1 MPSSQQNRPRPRNDA
16 EDAMLLVWL
25 LLFAVTGVVYYL
37 AYSRFHLRA
46 NQLVELT
53 FYPLLVLVF
62 LYEWLRY
69 AATREGKMEEAW
81 PRPVPY
87 ISPIEDRKHVQQA
100 REQHAVLLGYDIYG
114 EPVTWANETRTY
126 QANCFGMTGGGKTT
140 LLHGITEQDIHSGGP
155 IIFIDGKGD
164 WELFE
169 KLIPTMEAAGRIHQL
184 RVINPLRP
192 DISASYNPFWSEDG
206 NYEDHIS
213 FIFESFKMEK
223 DFFEGHQRVYLEN
236 IARVLHYTGKR
247 FNFHDVLVA
256 AYDQDI
262 LEQQIKLAMELTRN
276 DQSIT
281 DQQRL
286 TLQMS
291 VRNLLESF
299 GDRERVAKI
308 QGLINNLMT
317 FMADDLALITGSYDN
332 LLSLNDVIEQK
343 LILYVS
349 LNVNV
354 NERAVTALGRML
366 LQNLQLMI
374 GKRYAEAQKG
384 KEQPFVSV
392 IMDEF
397 SPFAYENFAH
407 ILVTARGAN
416 VAFLFALQSAPQ
428 LLQVGR
434 GFRND
439 VASAPNTTFMLRIK
453 DEETAQDFLKASAR
467 IRQMRRSMRIRKSGL
482 FQTSY
487 KEEGDGSQTEVR
499 ETLAQEEH
507 IKRMPTGQ
515 MEMLAP
521 DRLRG
526 VLHRHVHIRQPFRHW
541 LPGVPENLYPKYA
554 TCQDDTEGLNLR
566 FSNPELEEKRTR
578 QGKKGKAR

>member
-1 MPSSQQNRPRPRNDA
+1 MPPNQQPNRPRNDGA
-16 EDAMLLVWL
+16 DAMLV
-25 LLFAVTGVVYYL
+25 AVFFFLGIISVVFYI
-37 AYSRFHLRA
+37 AYSRLHIRA
-46 NQLVELT
+46 NELLELA
-53 FYPLLVLVF
+53 FYPLLAGIF
-62 LYEWLRY
+62 LYEWIRY
-69 AATREGKMEEAW
+69 QATKKVKLEEAW
-81 PRPVPY
+81 PRPVPT
-87 ISPIEDRKHVQQA
+87 ISQSTVSEQVEQA
-100 REQHAVLLGYDIYG
+100 QRSGTVLLGHDIHG
-114 EPVTWANETRTY
+114 EPQFWSHDTRTY
-126 QANCFGMTGGGKTT
+126 QANCFGMTGAGKTT
-140 LLHGITEQDIHSGGP
+140 LIQSITEQDIASGAP
-155 IIFIDGKGD
+155 IIFIDGKGEWD
-164 WELFE
+164 LFE
-169 KLIPTMEAAGRIHQL
+169 RLLPAMEAAGRIGDL
-184 RVINPLRP
+184 RVINPMRP
-192 DISASYNPFWSEDG
+192 DISVNYNPFWSPDG
-206 NYEDHIS
+206 NYEQHVS

-236 IARVLHYTGKR
+236 IARILHYTGKR

-262 LEQQIKLAMELTRN
+262 LKEQIAAAMKATEA
-276 DQSIT
+276 QGSISQ
-281 DQQRL
+281 QQRL
-286 TLQMS
+286 TLDMS
-291 VRNLLESF
+291 IRNLLESF

-317 FMADDLALITGSYDN
+317 FMADDISLITGPYDD
-332 LLSLNDVIEQK
+332 LLSLEDVIEKK

-374 GKRYAEAQKG
+374 GRRYEDAKRNL
-384 KEQPFVSV
+384 EQPFVSV

-397 SPFAYENFAH
+397 SPFAYENFAR

-453 DEETAQDFLKASAR
+453 DEETAQDFLKASSR

-482 FQTSY
+482 FQANY
-487 KEEGDGSQTEVR
+487 KEEEQGSQTEVKD
-499 ETLAQEEH
+499 TLAQDEH

-515 MEMLAP
+515 MEMLFP

-526 VLHRHVHIRQPFRHW
+526 VLHKHVHIRQPSRQW
-541 LPGVPENLYPKYA
+541 LPGVAENLYPKY
-554 TCQDDTEGLNLR
+554 TSLRQGSDGLHLR
-566 FSNPELEEKRTR
+566 FPTLELEEARTR
-578 QGKKGKAR
+578 KGRKK

>member
-1 MPSSQQNRPRPRNDA
+1 MPTPQNRPRPRNDG
-16 EDAMLLVWL
+16 EDAMLLFWL
-25 LLFAVTGVVYYL
+25 LLVVLAGAVYYV
-37 AYSRFHLRA
+37 AYSRFHIRTM
-46 NQLVELT
+46 QLVEMT
-53 FYPLLVLVF
+53 FYPVLAFVF

-69 AATREGKMEEAW
+69 TVTKKIKMEEAW

-87 ISPIEDRKHVQQA
+87 ISPAEDRKLVEQA
-100 REQHAVLLGYDIYG
+100 RENKSVLLGHDIYG
-114 EPVTWANETRTY
+114 EPVTWSNETRTY

-140 LLHGITEQDIHSGGP
+140 LLHSITEQDIHSGAP

-169 KLIPTMEAAGRIHQL
+169 KLLPTMEAAGRIHQL

-192 DISASYNPFWSEDG
+192 DISARYNPFWSDDG

-236 IARVLHYTGKR
+236 IARILHYTGKR

-262 LEQQIKLAMELTRN
+262 LGAQIRIAMDRTR
-276 DQSIT
+276 DASSIS

-317 FMADDLALITGSYDN
+317 FMADDLALITGTYDE
-332 LLSLNDVIEQK
+332 LLSLDEVIEQK

-374 GKRYAEAQKG
+374 GKRYAEAQNG
-384 KEQPFVSV
+384 MEQPFVSV

-467 IRQMRRSMRIRKSGL
+467 IRQMRRSMRIRKTGL
-482 FQTSY
+482 FQDTY
-487 KEEGDGSQTEVR
+487 KEEGDGSHTEIR

-515 MEMLAP
+515 MEMLSP

-526 VLHRHVHIRQPFRHW
+526 VVHRHVHIRQPFRHW
-541 LPGVPENLYPKYA
+541 LTDVPENLYPKLVG
-554 TCQDDTEGLNLR
+554 CVDDSEGLNLR
-566 FSNPELEEKRTR
+566 FPDADLEQKRKQQR
-578 QGKKGKAR
+578 KKRS

>member
-1 MPSSQQNRPRPRNDA
+1 MSLPQQNRPRPRNDA
-16 EDAMLLVWL
+16 DDAMLLAWL
-25 LLFAVTGVVYYL
+25 FLFAIAGVFYYV
-37 AYSRFHLRA
+37 AYCRFHLRA
-46 NQLVELT
+46 PQLIELT
-53 FYPLLVLVF
+53 VYPLLAAVF

-69 AATREGKMEEAW
+69 AVTRKARMEEVW

-87 ISPIEDRKHVQQA
+87 ISPNEDRKNVERA
-100 REQHAVLLGYDIYG
+100 REKRAILLGYDIYG
-114 EPVTWANETRTY
+114 EPITWSNDTRTF

-140 LLHGITEQDIHSGGP
+140 LLHSITEQDIYSGAP

-169 KLIPTMEAAGRIHQL
+169 KLLPAMEAAGRIRQL
-184 RVINPLRP
+184 RVINPMRP
-192 DISASYNPFWSEDG
+192 DISASYNPFWSVDG
-206 NYEDHIS
+206 NYENHIS

-236 IARVLHYTGKR
+236 IARILHYTGKR

-256 AYDQDI
+256 AYDQEI
-262 LEQQIKLAMELTRN
+262 LSKQIKLAMDRTR
-276 DQSIT
+276 DADAIT

-317 FMADDLALITGSYDN
+317 FMADDLALITGPYDD
-332 LLSLNDVIEQK
+332 LLSLDDVIEQK

-392 IMDEF
+392 VMDEF

-467 IRQMRRSMRIRKSGL
+467 IRQLRRSMRIRKSGV
-482 FQTSY
+482 FQTTY
-487 KEEGDGSQTEVR
+487 KEEGDGSQTEIK

-515 MEMLAP
+515 MEMLSP

-526 VLHRHVHIRQPFRHW
+526 VVHQHVHIRQPYGHW
-541 LPGVPENLYPKYA
+541 FPDVPENLYPKYQS
-554 TCQDDTEGLNLR
+554 CMDESHGLNLR
-566 FSNPELEEKRTR
+566 FLNPELEEKRTR
-578 QGKKGKAR
+578 QGRKRS

>member
-1 MPSSQQNRPRPRNDA
+1 MPSSTYQTRPRNDA
-16 EDAMLLVWL
+16 QDAMLLAWIL
-25 LLFAVTGVVYYL
+25 ILAVAGIVYFL
-37 AYSRFHLRA
+37 AYNRLHMRP

-53 FYPLLVLVF
+53 LYPLLMALF
-62 LYEWLRY
+62 LYEWARY
-69 AATREGKMEEAW
+69 AATRKARMEEVW
-81 PRPVPY
+81 PRPIPY
-87 ISPIEDRKHVQQA
+87 ISPKEDR
-100 REQHAVLLGYDIYG
+100 QHIEAAGRQDGILLGHDIYG
-114 EPVTWANETRTY
+114 EPLIWSNEVRTY

-140 LLHGITEQDIHSGGP
+140 LLHSITEQDIRSGAP

-169 KLIPTMEAAGRIHQL
+169 KLIPAMEAAGRIDQL
-184 RVINPLRP
+184 RVINPMRP
-192 DISASYNPFWSEDG
+192 DISANYNPFWSADG
-206 NYEDHIS
+206 NYEEHIS
-213 FIFESFKMEK
+213 FIFESFHMEK

-256 AYDQDI
+256 AYDQEI
-262 LEQQIKLAMELTRN
+262 LQEQVKVAIARTEG
-276 DQSIT
+276 DPAIT
-281 DQQRL
+281 SQQRL

-332 LLSLNDVIEQK
+332 LLSLEDVIEQK

-374 GKRYAEAQKG
+374 GRRYAEAQKG
-384 KEQPFVSV
+384 TVQPFVSV

-439 VASAPNTTFMLRIK
+439 VASAPNTTFILRIK

-467 IRQMRRSMRIRKSGL
+467 IRQIRRSMRIRKTGF
-482 FQTSY
+482 FQAKY
-487 KEEGDGSQTEVR
+487 KEEEQGSQTEIKD
-499 ETLAQEEH
+499 TLALEEH

-515 MEMLAP
+515 MELLMPDKVRGML
-521 DRLRG
+521 
-526 VLHRHVHIRQPFRHW
+526 HKHVHIRRPLQHW
-541 LPGVPENLYPKYA
+541 LCGVPENLYPKYVSYL
-554 TCQDDTEGLNLR
+554 DDSAGLNLR
-566 FSNPELEEKRTR
+566 FQVSELEEKRTR
-578 QGKKGKAR
+578 QGRKRS

>member
-1 MPSSQQNRPRPRNDA
+1 
-16 EDAMLLVWL
+16 
-25 LLFAVTGVVYYL
+25 
-37 AYSRFHLRA
+37 
-46 NQLVELT
+46 
-53 FYPLLVLVF
+53 
-62 LYEWLRY
+62 
-69 AATREGKMEEAW
+69 MEEAW
-81 PRPVPY
+81 PRPLPY
-87 ISPIEDRKHVQQA
+87 ISPIEDRKHVEQA
-100 REQHAVLLGYDIYG
+100 RKDHAVLLGYDIYG
-114 EPVTWANETRTY
+114 EPVAWSNETRTY

-140 LLHGITEQDIHSGGP
+140 LLHSITEQDIHSGAP

-169 KLIPTMEAAGRIHQL
+169 KLIPAMEAAGRIHQL

-236 IARVLHYTGKR
+236 IARILHYTGKR

-256 AYDQDI
+256 AYDQDM
-262 LEQQIKLAMELTRN
+262 LGKQIKLAMDRTRN
-276 DQSIT
+276 AASIT

-299 GDRERVAKI
+299 GDRERVSKI

-487 KEEGDGSQTEVR
+487 KEEGDGSQTEIR

-521 DRLRG
+521 DKIRG
-526 VLHRHVHIRQPFRHW
+526 VLHRHVHIRQPFRHL

-554 TCQDDTEGLNLR
+554 SCLDDTEGLNLR
-566 FSNPELEEKRTR
+566 FTNPELEEKRTR
-578 QGKKGKAR
+578 QGKKRS

>member
-1 MPSSQQNRPRPRNDA
+1 MPPSTQPTRPRSDA
-16 EDAMLLVWL
+16 EDAMLLAWIL
-25 LLFAVTGVVYYL
+25 ILGVAGIVYFV
-37 AYSRFHLRA
+37 AYDRFHVRP

-53 FYPLLVLVF
+53 LYPLLLAVF
-62 LYEWLRY
+62 LYEWMRY
-69 AATREGKMEEAW
+69 VATRKTRMDEVW
-81 PRPVPY
+81 PRPMPY
-87 ISPIEDRKHVQQA
+87 VSAIQDRRHIDTAAKEDS
-100 REQHAVLLGYDIYG
+100 VLLGHDIYG
-114 EPVTWANETRTY
+114 EPLNWSNNLRTY

-140 LLHGITEQDIHSGGP
+140 LLHSITEQDIRSGAP

-169 KLIPTMEAAGRIHQL
+169 KLIPAMEAAGRIDQL
-184 RVINPLRP
+184 RVINPIRP
-192 DISASYNPFWSEDG
+192 DISANYNPFWSADG

-262 LEQQIKLAMELTRN
+262 LDEQVKAVMERMRN
-276 DQSIT
+276 DASIT
-281 DQQRL
+281 NQQRL

-332 LLSLNDVIEQK
+332 LLSLEEVIERR
-343 LILYVS
+343 LILYVW

-374 GKRYAEAQKG
+374 GRRYAEAQKG
-384 KEQPFVSV
+384 TEQPFVSV

-467 IRQMRRSMRIRKSGL
+467 IRQTRRSMRIRKTGV
-482 FQTSY
+482 FQAKY
-487 KEEGDGSQTEVR
+487 REEGDGSQTEIKD
-499 ETLAQEEH
+499 TLAQEEH

-515 MEMLAP
+515 MEMLMP

-526 VLHRHVHIRQPFRHW
+526 MLHKHVHIRRPVRHW
-541 LPGVPENLYPKYA
+541 FADVPENLYPKYVSYL
-554 TCQDDTEGLNLR
+554 DDSEGLNLR
-566 FSNPELEEKRTR
+566 FPVQELEEKRSR
-578 QGKKGKAR
+578 RGRKRS

>member
-1 MPSSQQNRPRPRNDA
+1 
-16 EDAMLLVWL
+16 MLLLWL
-25 LLFAVTGVVYYL
+25 LLFGVAGMVYYL
-37 AYSRFHLRA
+37 ACSRFHVRA

-53 FYPLLVLVF
+53 IYPLLGAIF
-62 LYEWLRY
+62 LHEWLRY
-69 AATREGKMEEAW
+69 AATRKAKMEQVW

-87 ISPIEDRKHVQQA
+87 ISPAVDRKNLERA
-100 REQHAVLLGYDIYG
+100 REERAVLLGYDIYG
-114 EPVTWANETRTY
+114 EPVTWPNETRTY

-140 LLHGITEQDIHSGGP
+140 LLHGITEQDISSGAP
-155 IIFIDGKGD
+155 IVFIDGKGD

-169 KLIPTMEAAGRIHQL
+169 KLIPAMEAAGRIHQL

-192 DISASYNPFWSEDG
+192 DISASYNPFWSVDG

-236 IARVLHYTGKR
+236 IARILHYTGKR

-262 LEQQIKLAMELTRN
+262 LGKQIKLAMDRTRN
-276 DQSIT
+276 SDVIT

-332 LLSLNDVIEQK
+332 LLSLDDVIEQK

-374 GKRYAEAQKG
+374 GRRYAEAQKG

-434 GFRND
+434 GFRKD

-453 DEETAQDFLKASAR
+453 DEETAQEFLKASSR
-467 IRQMRRSMRIRKSGL
+467 IRQMRRSMRIRKTGL
-482 FQTSY
+482 FQTNY
-487 KEEGDGSQTEVR
+487 KEEGEGSQTEIKD
-499 ETLAQEEH
+499 TLAQEEH

-521 DRLRG
+521 DKIRG
-526 VLHRHVHIRQPFRHW
+526 VVHRHLHIRQPFRHW
-541 LPGVPENLYPKYA
+541 FPGVPENLYPKYA
-554 TCQDDTEGLNLR
+554 SYMDDSQGLNLR
-566 FSNPELEEKRTR
+566 FPNPELEEKRTR
-578 QGKKGKAR
+578 QSRKRSS

>member
-1 MPSSQQNRPRPRNDA
+1 MPPVQQNRARRRNDA
-16 EDAMLLVWL
+16 EDLMLIVWL
-25 LLFAVTGVVYYL
+25 ALFLVAGALYYL
-37 AYSRFHLRA
+37 AYSRFHIRV
-46 NQLVELT
+46 NQLVELS
-53 FYPLLVLVF
+53 FYLLLAAVF

-69 AATREGKMEEAW
+69 AMTREEKMEEVW

-87 ISPIEDRKHVQQA
+87 ISPGEDRRQVELA
-100 REQHAVLLGYDIYG
+100 RAKQSVLLGYDIFG
-114 EPVTWANETRTY
+114 KPVTWLNETRTY

-140 LLHGITEQDIHSGGP
+140 LLHSITEQDIFSGAP

-169 KLIPTMEAAGRIHQL
+169 KLIPAMEAAGRIHQL
-184 RVINPLRP
+184 RVINPMRP

-213 FIFESFKMEK
+213 FIFDSFKMEK

-236 IARVLHYTGKR
+236 IARILHYTGKR

-256 AYDQDI
+256 AYDQD
-262 LEQQIKLAMELTRN
+262 LLGRQIKRAIELTR
-276 DQSIT
+276 DIDSIT

-317 FMADDLALITGSYDN
+317 FMADDLALITGPYDN

-374 GKRYAEAQKG
+374 GKRYAEAQRG
-384 KEQPFVSV
+384 LEQPFVSV

-453 DEETAQDFLKASAR
+453 DEETAQDFLMASSR
-467 IRQMRRSMRIRKSGL
+467 IRQMRRSMRIRKAGL
-482 FQTSY
+482 FQNSY
-487 KEEGDGSQTEVR
+487 KEDGDGSQTEIKD
-499 ETLAQEEH
+499 TLAQEEH

-515 MEMLAP
+515 MEMLTP
-521 DRLRG
+521 DKIRG
-526 VLHRHVHIRQPFRHW
+526 VVHQHVHIRQPFRHW
-541 LPGVPENLYPKYA
+541 LADVPENLYPKLVSYMD
-554 TCQDDTEGLNLR
+554 QSNGLNLR

-578 QGKKGKAR
+578 RGKKRS

>member
-1 MPSSQQNRPRPRNDA
+1 MPSAQQNRTRPRNDA
-16 EDAMLLVWL
+16 EDAMLLLWL
-25 LLFAVTGVVYYL
+25 LLFAVAGIVYYL
-37 AYSRFHLRA
+37 AYSRFHIRA

-53 FYPLLVLVF
+53 IYPLLVAIF

-69 AATREGKMEEAW
+69 AANRKTKMEEVW

-87 ISPIEDRKHVQQA
+87 ISPAEDRKNLDRA
-100 REQHAVLLGYDIYG
+100 REQRGVLLGYDIYG
-114 EPVTWANETRTY
+114 APVTWPNETRTY

-140 LLHGITEQDIHSGGP
+140 LLHGITEQDIFSGAP

-169 KLIPTMEAAGRIHQL
+169 KLIPAMEAAGRIHQL

-192 DISASYNPFWSEDG
+192 DISASYNPFWSVDD

-236 IARVLHYTGKR
+236 IARILHYTGKR

-262 LEQQIKLAMELTRN
+262 LGKQIKLAMDRTRN
-276 DQSIT
+276 SDVIT

-332 LLSLNDVIEQK
+332 LLSLDDVIERK

-374 GKRYAEAQKG
+374 GRRYAEAQKG

-434 GFRND
+434 GFRKD

-453 DEETAQDFLKASAR
+453 DEETAQEFLKASSR
-467 IRQMRRSMRIRKSGL
+467 IRQLRRSMRIRKTGV
-482 FQTSY
+482 FQTTY
-487 KEEGDGSQTEVR
+487 KEEGEGSQTEIKD
-499 ETLAQEEH
+499 TLAQEEH

-521 DRLRG
+521 DKIRG
-526 VLHRHVHIRQPFRHW
+526 VVHRHLHIRQPFRHW
-541 LPGVPENLYPKYA
+541 LSGVPENLYPKYVSYM
-554 TCQDDTEGLNLR
+554 DDSEGLNLR
-566 FSNPELEEKRTR
+566 FPNPELEEKRTR
-578 QGKKGKAR
+578 QSRKRSS

>member
-1 MPSSQQNRPRPRNDA
+1 MPSISEKTISEQ
-16 EDAMLLVWL
+16 
-25 LLFAVTGVVYYL
+25 
-37 AYSRFHLRA
+37 
-46 NQLVELT
+46 VEQ
-53 FYPLLVLVF
+53 
-62 LYEWLRY
+62 
-69 AATREGKMEEAW
+69 AKSEG
-81 PRPVPY
+81 
-87 ISPIEDRKHVQQA
+87 Q
-100 REQHAVLLGYDIYG
+100 VLLGHDIHG
-114 EPVTWANETRTY
+114 EPQFWSHDTRTY
-126 QANCFGMTGGGKTT
+126 QANCFGMTGAGKTT
-140 LLHGITEQDIHSGGP
+140 LIQSITEQDIASGAP
-155 IIFIDGKGD
+155 IIFIDGKGEWD
-164 WELFE
+164 LFE
-169 KLIPTMEAAGRIHQL
+169 RLLPAMEAAGRIGDL
-184 RVINPLRP
+184 RVINPMRP
-192 DISASYNPFWSEDG
+192 DISVNYNPFWSPDG
-206 NYEDHIS
+206 NYEQHVG

-236 IARVLHYTGKR
+236 IARILHYTGKR

-262 LEQQIKLAMELTRN
+262 LKEQIAAAMKATAPA
-276 DQSIT
+276 DSISA
-281 DQQRL
+281 QQRL
-286 TLQMS
+286 TLDMS
-291 VRNLLESF
+291 IRNLLESF

-317 FMADDLALITGSYDN
+317 FMADDISLITGPYDD
-332 LLSLNDVIEQK
+332 LLSLEDVIEQK

-374 GKRYAEAQKG
+374 GRRYEEAKRNL
-384 KEQPFVSV
+384 EQPFVSV

-397 SPFAYENFAH
+397 SPFAYENFAR

-453 DEETAQDFLKASAR
+453 DEETAQDFLKASSK
-467 IRQMRRSMRIRKSGL
+467 IRQIRRSMRIRKSGL
-482 FQTSY
+482 FQARY
-487 KEEGDGSQTEVR
+487 KEEEQGSQTEVKD
-499 ETLAQEEH
+499 TLAQDEH

-515 MEMLAP
+515 MEMLFP

-526 VLHRHVHIRQPFRHW
+526 VLHKHVHIRRPSQQW
-541 LPGVPENLYPKYA
+541 LPGVAENLYPKY
-554 TCQDDTEGLNLR
+554 TSLREGSRGLHLR
-566 FSNPELEEKRTR
+566 FPNLELEEARNRKGR
-578 QGKKGKAR
+578 KK

>member
-1 MPSSQQNRPRPRNDA
+1 MP
-16 EDAMLLVWL
+16 LVWL
-25 LLFAVTGVVYYL
+25 LLFAVAGIVYYL
-37 AYSRFHLRA
+37 GYSRFHIRA
-46 NQLVELT
+46 IQLVELT
-53 FYPLLVLVF
+53 IYPLLVAIF

-69 AATREGKMEEAW
+69 AATRKAKMEQVW

-87 ISPIEDRKHVQQA
+87 ISPAVDRKNLERA
-100 REQHAVLLGYDIYG
+100 REERAVLLGYDIYG
-114 EPVTWANETRTY
+114 EPVTWPNETRTY

-140 LLHGITEQDIHSGGP
+140 LLHGITEQDISSGAP
-155 IIFIDGKGD
+155 IVFIDGKGD

-169 KLIPTMEAAGRIHQL
+169 KLIPAMEAAGRIHQL

-192 DISASYNPFWSEDG
+192 DISASYNPFWSVDG

-236 IARVLHYTGKR
+236 IARILHYTGKR

-262 LEQQIKLAMELTRN
+262 LGKQIKLAMDRTRN
-276 DQSIT
+276 SDVIT

-332 LLSLNDVIEQK
+332 LLSLDDVIEQK

-374 GKRYAEAQKG
+374 GRRYAEAQKG

-434 GFRND
+434 GFRKD

-453 DEETAQDFLKASAR
+453 DEETAQEFLKASSR
-467 IRQMRRSMRIRKSGL
+467 IRQLRRSMRIRKTGV
-482 FQTSY
+482 FQTTY
-487 KEEGDGSQTEVR
+487 KEEGEGSQTEIKD
-499 ETLAQEEH
+499 TLAQEEH

-521 DRLRG
+521 DKIRG
-526 VLHRHVHIRQPFRHW
+526 VVHRHLHIRQPFRHW
-541 LPGVPENLYPKYA
+541 LSGVPENLYPKYVSYM
-554 TCQDDTEGLNLR
+554 DDSEGLNLR
-566 FSNPELEEKRTR
+566 FPNPELEEKRTR
-578 QGKKGKAR
+578 QSRKRST

>member
-1 MPSSQQNRPRPRNDA
+1 MSTPQQNRTRNRNDA
-16 EDAMLLVWL
+16 EDGMLLVWI
-25 LLFAVTGVVYYL
+25 LLFAVAGAVYYL
-37 AYSRFHLRA
+37 AYSRFHIRA

-53 FYPLLVLVF
+53 IYPLLAATF
-62 LYEWLRY
+62 AYEWLRY
-69 AATREGKMEEAW
+69 QATKKARMEEAW
-81 PRPVPY
+81 PRPIPN
-87 ISPIEDRKHVQQA
+87 ISPSEDRQHIERA
-100 REQHAVLLGYDIYG
+100 REVRAVLLGYDIYG
-114 EPVTWANETRTY
+114 KPVTWANDTRTY

-140 LLHGITEQDIHSGGP
+140 LLHGITEQDIASGAP

-169 KLIPTMEAAGRIHQL
+169 KLIPAMEAAGRIHQL
-184 RVINPLRP
+184 RVINPMRP
-192 DISASYNPFWSEDG
+192 DISASYNPFWSIDG
-206 NYEDHIS
+206 SYEDHIS

-236 IARVLHYTGKR
+236 IARILHYTGKR

-262 LEQQIKLAMELTRN
+262 LGEQIKLAMDRTRGA
-276 DQSIT
+276 DSIT

-299 GDRERVAKI
+299 GDRERIAKI

-332 LLSLNDVIEQK
+332 LLSLDDVIEQK

-374 GKRYAEAQKG
+374 GKRYSEAQKG

-434 GFRND
+434 GFRKD

-453 DEETAQDFLKASAR
+453 DEETAQEFLKASSR
-467 IRQMRRSMRIRKSGL
+467 IRQMRRSMRIRKAGV
-482 FQTSY
+482 FQPTY
-487 KEEGDGSQTEVR
+487 KEEGEGSQTEIKD
-499 ETLAQEEH
+499 TLAQEEH

-515 MEMLAP
+515 MEMLSP
-521 DRLRG
+521 DRIKG
-526 VLHRHVHIRQPFRHW
+526 VVHRHVHIRQPFRHW
-541 LPGVPENLYPKYA
+541 LPGVPENLYPKYVS
-554 TCQDDTEGLNLR
+554 CMDDSEGLNLR
-566 FSNPELEEKRTR
+566 FPNQELEEKRTR
-578 QGKKGKAR
+578 QGRKRSK

>member
-1 MPSSQQNRPRPRNDA
+1 MPPSQQNRPRPRNDA

-25 LLFAVTGVVYYL
+25 LFFAVAGVVYFI
-37 AYSRFHLRA
+37 AYSRYHLRA

-53 FYPLLVLVF
+53 FYPLLVAVF

-69 AATREGKMEEAW
+69 AATREVKMEEAW

-87 ISPIEDRKHVQQA
+87 ISPSEDRKHIEQA
-100 REQHAVLLGYDIYG
+100 QKEHAVLLGYDIYG
-114 EPVTWANETRTY
+114 KPVTWSNETRTY

-140 LLHGITEQDIHSGGP
+140 LLHSITEQDIHSGAP

-169 KLIPTMEAAGRIHQL
+169 KLIPAMEAAGRIHQL

-236 IARVLHYTGKR
+236 IARILHYTGKR

-256 AYDQDI
+256 AYDQDM
-262 LEQQIKLAMELTRN
+262 LGKQIKLAMERTRN
-276 DQSIT
+276 AASIT

-299 GDRERVAKI
+299 GDRERVSKI

-374 GKRYAEAQKG
+374 GKRYADAQKG

-467 IRQMRRSMRIRKSGL
+467 IRQMRRSMRIRRSGL

-515 MEMLAP
+515 MEMLSP
-521 DRLRG
+521 DKIRG
-526 VLHRHVHIRQPFRHW
+526 VLHRHVHIRQPFRHL

-554 TCQDDTEGLNLR
+554 SCLDDTEGLNLR
-566 FSNPELEEKRTR
+566 FANPEIEEKRTR
-578 QGKKGKAR
+578 QGKKRS

>member
-1 MPSSQQNRPRPRNDA
+1 
-16 EDAMLLVWL
+16 
-25 LLFAVTGVVYYL
+25 
-37 AYSRFHLRA
+37 
-46 NQLVELT
+46 
-53 FYPLLVLVF
+53 
-62 LYEWLRY
+62 
-69 AATREGKMEEAW
+69 
-81 PRPVPY
+81 
-87 ISPIEDRKHVQQA
+87 
-100 REQHAVLLGYDIYG
+100 
-114 EPVTWANETRTY
+114 
-126 QANCFGMTGGGKTT
+126 
-140 LLHGITEQDIHSGGP
+140 
-155 IIFIDGKGD
+155 
-164 WELFE
+164 
-169 KLIPTMEAAGRIHQL
+169 
-184 RVINPLRP
+184 
-192 DISASYNPFWSEDG
+192 
-206 NYEDHIS
+206 
-213 FIFESFKMEK
+213 MEK

-236 IARVLHYTGKR
+236 IARILHYTSKR

-262 LEQQIKLAMELTRN
+262 LEQQIKLAMERTRS
-276 DQSIT
+276 DHSIT

-317 FMADDLALITGSYDN
+317 FMADDLALITGSYDS

-374 GKRYAEAQKG
+374 GKRYADAQKG

-397 SPFAYENFAH
+397 SSFAYENFVH

-467 IRQMRRSMRIRKSGL
+467 IRQMRRSMRIRKSGV

-487 KEEGDGSQTEVR
+487 KEDGDGSQTEVR

-515 MEMLAP
+515 MEMLAR

-526 VLHRHVHIRQPFRHW
+526 VLHRQVHIRQPFRHW

-578 QGKKGKAR
+578 QGKKGKGDEGQDRSRRTGSGSFTRNRTGSWRGIGRRPAA

>member
-1 MPSSQQNRPRPRNDA
+1 
-16 EDAMLLVWL
+16 MLLVWL
-25 LLFAVTGVVYYL
+25 LLFAVAGVVYYL
-37 AYSRFHLRA
+37 AYSRFHIRA
-46 NQLVELT
+46 NQLVELSL
-53 FYPLLVLVF
+53 YPLLVAVF

-69 AATREGKMEEAW
+69 VATREVKMEEAW

-87 ISPIEDRKHVQQA
+87 ISPREDRKHVELA
-100 REQHAVLLGYDIYG
+100 RENKAVLLGYDIHG
-114 EPVTWANETRTY
+114 VPVTWSNETRTF

-140 LLHGITEQDIHSGGP
+140 LLHSITEQDIQSGAP

-169 KLIPTMEAAGRIHQL
+169 KLIPAIEAAGRIHQL
-184 RVINPLRP
+184 RVINPMRP

-236 IARVLHYTGKR
+236 IARILHYTGKR

-262 LEQQIKLAMELTRN
+262 LGRQVKLAMERTRTSA
-276 DQSIT
+276 SIT

-299 GDRERVAKI
+299 DDRERVAKI

-332 LLSLNDVIEQK
+332 LLSLNDVIERK

-374 GKRYAEAQKG
+374 GKRYADAQKG

-467 IRQMRRSMRIRKSGL
+467 IRQLRRSMRIRKSGL
-482 FQTSY
+482 FQTTY
-487 KEEGDGSQTEVR
+487 KEDGEGSHTEIKD
-499 ETLAQEEH
+499 TLAQEEH

-515 MEMLAP
+515 MEMLSP
-521 DRLRG
+521 DKRRG
-526 VLHRHVHIRQPFRHW
+526 VLHQHVHIRQPVRHW
-541 LPGVPENLYPKYA
+541 LPSVPENLYPKYI
-554 TCQDDTEGLNLR
+554 TCLDDSEGLNLR

-578 QGKKGKAR
+578 QGKKRS

>member
-1 MPSSQQNRPRPRNDA
+1 MTPTQQIRQRPRNDA
-16 EDAMLLVWL
+16 EDAMILVWL
-25 LLFAVTGVVYYL
+25 LLAAVAGVVYYL
-37 AYSRFHLRA
+37 AYSRFHLRP

-53 FYPLLVLVF
+53 LYPTLIAYV
-62 LYEWLRY
+62 LYECLRY
-69 AATREGKMEEAW
+69 AATRKSKLEEAW
-81 PRPVPY
+81 PRPIPH
-87 ISPIEDRKHVQQA
+87 ISPAEDRKQLDRA
-100 REQHAVLLGYDIYG
+100 RAQDAILLGYDIYG
-114 EPVTWANETRTY
+114 EPVFWSNDVRTY

-140 LLHGITEQDIHSGGP
+140 LLHNITEQDIRSGAP

-169 KLIPTMEAAGRIHQL
+169 KLLPAMEAAGRIEQL
-184 RVINPLRP
+184 RVINPMRP
-192 DISASYNPFWSEDG
+192 DISASYNPFWSHDG

-256 AYDQDI
+256 AYDQQI
-262 LEQQIKLAMELTRN
+262 LKKQIKLATERVRSA
-276 DQSIT
+276 DFIT

-291 VRNLLESF
+291 VRNLIESF
-299 GDRERVAKI
+299 ADRERVAKI

-317 FMADDLALITGSYDN
+317 FMADDLALITGSYHN
-332 LLSLNDVIEQK
+332 LLSLDDVIEQK

-384 KEQPFVSV
+384 KLQPFVSV

-407 ILVTARGAN
+407 ILVTARGAR

-467 IRQMRRSMRIRKSGL
+467 IRQLRRSMRIRKVGVFL
-482 FQTSY
+482 TAY
-487 KEEGDGSQTEVR
+487 REDGEGSQTEIKD
-499 ETLAQEEH
+499 TLAQEEH

-515 MEMLAP
+515 MEILVP
-521 DRLRG
+521 DRVRG
-526 VLHRHVHIRQPFRHW
+526 IVHRHVHIRQPVRHW
-541 LPGVPENLYPKYA
+541 LSDVPENLYPKLDSYF
-554 TCQDDTEGLNLR
+554 DDSEGLNLR
-566 FSNPELEEKRTR
+566 FPNPELEEKRTR
-578 QGKKGKAR
+578 QSRRRGER